1 MSPTGAPTR
10 REKNKEEI
18 IMKKIVSLVLALM
31 LCMALLAP
39 AMAEDFTIV
48 VNLKTLSSEYWQT
61 VKSGIDQAAE
71 ELGITIDVQ
80 GPPAESDIQG
90 QVNQIETQLAGAP
103 DAIIIAPDD
112 NDAVVGVLESTGY
125 QGIVVFCDTTNTYE
139 NQTSFVGT
147 SNDEAAYGG
156 GVYGVALNG
165 ADTKALIIY
174 GQEGDNTS
182 NLRKSGYEKALEEA
196 GVEPVAEM
204 SGNNN
209 TADSKSVMEA
219 QLIANE
225 DINLVLCHNDDSA
238 LGAIEA
244 IKEAGKEGIAVI
256 GFDGN
261 TSALESIAAGEM
273 KATIAQQPA
282 VMGYLSVM
290 TAVSAL
296 KGEEVD
302 KVVSV
307 PTVVIDAENVG
318 EYLK

>member
-1 MSPTGAPTR
+1 
-10 REKNKEEI
+10 
-18 IMKKIVSLVLALM
+18 MKKILSVVLALM
-31 LCMALLAP
+31 LLAMMAVP

-61 VKSGIDQAAE
+61 VKSGIDKAAE
-71 ELGITIDVQ
+71 ELGLTIDVQ

-90 QVNQIETQLAGAP
+90 QVNQIETQLTGNP

-125 QGIVVFCDTTNTYE
+125 QGIVVFCDTTNTFE
-139 NQTSFVGT
+139 NQTAFVGT

-156 GVYGVALNG
+156 GVYGAAING

-196 GVEPVAEM
+196 GLTPVAVM

-209 TADSKSVMEA
+209 TADSKNVMEA
-219 QLIANE
+219 QLISNP

-238 LGAIEA
+238 LGALEA

-261 TSALESIAAGEM
+261 TSALESIAAGEL

-282 VMGYLSVM
+282 EMGYLSVM
-290 TAVSAL
+290 TAVAAL
-296 KGEEVD
+296 KGETVE

-307 PTVVIDAENVG
+307 PTVVIDAENVA
-318 EYLK
+318 EHLQ

>member
-1 MSPTGAPTR
+1 
-10 REKNKEEI
+10 
-18 IMKKIVSLVLALM
+18 MKKILSVVLALM
-31 LCMALLAP
+31 LLAMMAVP

-61 VKSGIDQAAE
+61 VKSGIDKAAE
-71 ELGITIDVQ
+71 ELGLTIDVQ

-90 QVNQIETQLAGAP
+90 QVNQIETQLTGNP

-125 QGIVVFCDTTNTYE
+125 QGIVVFCDTTNTFE
-139 NQTSFVGT
+139 NQTAFVGT

-156 GVYGVALNG
+156 GVYGAALNG

-196 GVEPVAEM
+196 GLAPVAEM

-209 TADSKSVMEA
+209 TADSKNVMEG
-219 QLIANE
+219 QLIANP

-238 LGAIEA
+238 LGALEA

-261 TSALESIAAGEM
+261 TSALESIAAGDM
-273 KATIAQQPA
+273 TATIAQQPA
-282 VMGYLSVM
+282 EMGYLSVM
-290 TAVSAL
+290 TAVAAL
-296 KGEEVD
+296 KGETVE
-302 KVVSV
+302 KVISV
-307 PTVVIDAENVG
+307 PTIVIDSETVAD
-318 EYLK
+318 YLK

>member
-1 MSPTGAPTR
+1 
-10 REKNKEEI
+10 
-18 IMKKIVSLVLALM
+18 MKKILSVVLVLM
-31 LCMALLAP
+31 LLAMMAVP

-61 VKSGIDQAAE
+61 VKSGIDKAAE
-71 ELGITIDVQ
+71 ELGLTIDVQ

-90 QVNQIETQLAGAP
+90 QVNQIETQLTGNP

-125 QGIVVFCDTTNTYE
+125 QGIVVFCDTTNTFE
-139 NQTSFVGT
+139 NQTAFVGT

-156 GVYGVALNG
+156 GVYGAALNG

-261 TSALESIAAGEM
+261 TSALESISAGEM

>member
-1 MSPTGAPTR
+1 
-10 REKNKEEI
+10 
-18 IMKKIVSLVLALM
+18 MKKIVSLVVSLLLVLSLM
-31 LCMALLAP
+31 IP

-61 VKSGIDQAAE
+61 VKSGIDRAAE

-125 QGIVVFCDTTNTYE
+125 QGIVVFCDTTNTFE

-156 GVYGVALNG
+156 GVYGVAING

-182 NLRKSGYEKALEEA
+182 NLRKSGYEKALSEA
-196 GVEPVAEM
+196 GLEPVEEM

-209 TADSKSVMEA
+209 TADSKNVMEA
-219 QLIANE
+219 QLIANPE
-225 DINLVLCHNDDSA
+225 INLVLCHNDDSA
-238 LGAIEA
+238 IGAIEA
-244 IKEAGKEGIAVI
+244 IKEAGIEGISVI

-261 TSALESIAAGEM
+261 TSALESIAAGDM
-273 KATIAQQPA
+273 KATIAQQPEE
-282 VMGYLSVM
+282 MGYLSVM
-290 TAVSAL
+290 TAVAAL
-296 KGEEVD
+296 KGETVE

-307 PTVVIDAENVG
+307 PTVVIDAETVAD
-318 EYLK
+318 YLK

>member
-1 MSPTGAPTR
+1 
-10 REKNKEEI
+10 
-18 IMKKIVSLVLALM
+18 MKKILSLVLVMM
-31 LCMALLAP
+31 LCAMLVVP
-39 AMAEDFTIV
+39 AMAEADYTIV

-61 VKSGIDQAAE
+61 VKSGIDKAAE
-71 ELGITIDVQ
+71 ELNITIDVQ

-90 QVNQIETQLAGAP
+90 QVNQIETQLAGNP

-125 QGIVVFCDTTNTYE
+125 QGIVVFCDTTNTFE

-156 GVYGVALNG
+156 GVYGCAING

-196 GVEPVAEM
+196 GLTAVEEM

-209 TADSKSVMEA
+209 TADSKAVMEG
-219 QLIANE
+219 QLIAHPE
-225 DINLVLCHNDDSA
+225 INLVLCHNDDSA
-238 LGAIEA
+238 LGALEA
-244 IKEAGKEGIAVI
+244 IKEAGKEGISVI

-261 TSALESIAAGEM
+261 TSALESIRDGELT
-273 KATIAQQPA
+273 ATIAQQPA
-282 VMGYLSVM
+282 EMGYLSVM
-290 TAVSAL
+290 TAIAAL
-296 KGEEVD
+296 NGEEVE

-307 PTVVIDAENVG
+307 PTVVIDAENVA
-318 EYLK
+318 EHLQ

>member
-1 MSPTGAPTR
+1 
-10 REKNKEEI
+10 
-18 IMKKIVSLVLALM
+18 MKKILSLVLAMM
-31 LCMALLAP
+31 LCAMLVVP
-39 AMAEDFTIV
+39 AMAEDFTVV

-61 VKSGIDQAAE
+61 VKSGIDKAAE
-71 ELGITIDVQ
+71 ELGMTIDVQ

-90 QVNQIETQLAGAP
+90 QVNQIETQLGGAP

-112 NDAVVGVLESTGY
+112 NDAVVGVLEGY
-125 QGIVVFCDTTNTYE
+125 EGIVVFCDTTNTYE

-156 GVYGVALNG
+156 GVYGVAING
-165 ADTKALIIY
+165 ENTKALIIY

-182 NLRKSGYEKALEEA
+182 NLRKSGYEKALAEA
-196 GVEPVAEM
+196 GLEPVAEM

-209 TADSKSVMEA
+209 TADSKAVMEA
-219 QLIANE
+219 QLIANP

-238 LGAIEA
+238 LGALEA
-244 IKEAGKEGIAVI
+244 IKEAGVEGISVI

-261 TSALESIAAGEM
+261 TSALESIAAGEL

-282 VMGYLSVM
+282 EMGYLSVM
-290 TAVSAL
+290 TAIAAL
-296 KGEEVD
+296 KGETVE

-307 PTVVIDAENVG
+307 PTVVIDGENVAD
-318 EYLK
+318 YLK

>member
-1 MSPTGAPTR
+1 M
-10 REKNKEEI
+10 KEI
-18 IMKKIVSLVLALM
+18 LSVVLALM
-31 LCMALLAP
+31 LLAMMAVP

-61 VKSGIDQAAE
+61 VKSGIDKAAE
-71 ELGITIDVQ
+71 ELGLTIDVQ

-90 QVNQIETQLAGAP
+90 QVNQIETQLTGNP

-125 QGIVVFCDTTNTYE
+125 QGIVVFCDTTNTFE
-139 NQTSFVGT
+139 NQTAFVGT

-156 GVYGVALNG
+156 GVYGAALNG

-196 GVEPVAEM
+196 GLTPVAEM

-209 TADSKSVMEA
+209 TADSKNVMEA
-219 QLIANE
+219 QLISNP
-225 DINLVLCHNDDSA
+225 DINLVLCHNDDFA
-238 LGAIEA
+238 LGALEA

-261 TSALESIAAGEM
+261 TSALESIAAGELT
-273 KATIAQQPA
+273 ATIAQQPA
-282 VMGYLSVM
+282 EMGYLSVM
-290 TAVSAL
+290 TAVAAL
-296 KGEEVD
+296 KGEAVE

-307 PTVVIDAENVG
+307 PTVVIDAENVA
-318 EYLK
+318 EHLQ

>member
-1 MSPTGAPTR
+1 
-10 REKNKEEI
+10 
-18 IMKKIVSLVLALM
+18 MKKILSVVLVLM
-31 LCMALLAP
+31 LLAMMAVP

-61 VKSGIDQAAE
+61 VKSGIDKAAE
-71 ELGITIDVQ
+71 ELGLTIDVQ

-90 QVNQIETQLAGAP
+90 QVNQIETQLTGNP

-125 QGIVVFCDTTNTYE
+125 QGIVVFCDTTNTFE
-139 NQTSFVGT
+139 NQTAFVGT

-156 GVYGVALNG
+156 GVYGAALNG

-196 GVEPVAEM
+196 GLTPVAEM

-209 TADSKSVMEA
+209 TADSKNVMEA
-219 QLIANE
+219 QLISNP

-238 LGAIEA
+238 LGALEA

-261 TSALESIAAGEM
+261 TSALESIAAGEL

-282 VMGYLSVM
+282 EMGYLSVM
-290 TAVSAL
+290 TAVAAL
-296 KGEEVD
+296 KGETVE

-307 PTVVIDAENVG
+307 PTVVIDADNVA
-318 EYLK
+318 EHLQ

>member
-1 MSPTGAPTR
+1 
-10 REKNKEEI
+10 
-18 IMKKIVSLVLALM
+18 MKKILSLALILM
-31 LCMALLAP
+31 LCAMLVMP
-39 AMAEDFTIV
+39 AMAEDYTIV

-61 VKSGIDQAAE
+61 VKSGIDKAAE

-80 GPPAESDIQG
+80 GPPAESDIAG

-103 DAIIIAPDD
+103 DAIVIAPDD

-156 GVYGVALNG
+156 GVYGVAING
-165 ADTKALIIY
+165 ENTKALIIY

-182 NLRKSGYEKALEEA
+182 NLRKAGYEKALEEA
-196 GVEPVAEM
+196 GLAPVAEM

-209 TADSKSVMEA
+209 TADSKNVMEG
-219 QLIANE
+219 QLIANPE
-225 DINLVLCHNDDSA
+225 INLVLCHNDDSA
-238 LGAIEA
+238 LGALEA
-244 IKEAGKEGIAVI
+244 IKEAGKEGITVI

-261 TSALESIAAGEM
+261 TSALESIAAGDM
-273 KATIAQQPA
+273 TATIAQQPA
-282 VMGYLSVM
+282 EMGYLSVM
-290 TAVSAL
+290 TAIAAL
-296 KGEEVD
+296 KGETVE

-307 PTVVIDAENVG
+307 PTVVIDASTVAD
-318 EYLK
+318 YLQ

>member
-1 MSPTGAPTR
+1 
-10 REKNKEEI
+10 
-18 IMKKIVSLVLALM
+18 MKKILSVILALM
-31 LCMALLAP
+31 LLAMMAVP

-61 VKSGIDQAAE
+61 CKSGIDKAAE
-71 ELGITIDVQ
+71 ELGLTIDVQ

-90 QVNQIETQLAGAP
+90 QVNQIETQLSQNP

-112 NDAVVGVLESTGY
+112 GDAVIGALEAAGYEGV
-125 QGIVVFCDTTNTYE
+125 IVAVDTAIKYSADGSYYE
-139 NQTSFVGT
+139 KQLSYVGT
-147 SNDEAAYGG
+147 SNEEAAYGG
-156 GVYGVALNG
+156 GAFGAALKG

-174 GQEGDNTS
+174 GQEGDDTS
-182 NLRKSGYEKALEEA
+182 NQRKSGYEKALEEA
-196 GVEPVAEM
+196 GLTPVAVM

-209 TADSKSVMEA
+209 TADSKNVMEG
-219 QLIANE
+219 QLIANP

-238 LGAIEA
+238 LGALEA

-273 KATIAQQPA
+273 KATIAQQPEE
-282 VMGYLSVM
+282 MGYLAGM
-290 TAVSAL
+290 TAVAAL
-296 KGEEVD
+296 KGETVE

-307 PTVVIDAENVG
+307 PTVVIDADNVAD
-318 EYLK
+318 YLQ

>member
-1 MSPTGAPTR
+1 
-10 REKNKEEI
+10 
-18 IMKKIVSLVLALM
+18 MKKILSVVLALM
-31 LCMALLAP
+31 LVAMLAVP

-61 VKSGIDQAAE
+61 VKAGIDRAAE
-71 ELGITIDVQ
+71 ELGMTIDVQ

-90 QVNQIETQLAGAP
+90 QVNQIETQLSGAP

-125 QGIVVFCDTTNTYE
+125 QGIVVFCDTTNTFE
-139 NQTSFVGT
+139 NQTAFVGT

-156 GVYGVALNG
+156 GVYGAAING
-165 ADTKALIIY
+165 ENTKALIIY

-196 GVEPVAEM
+196 GLTPVAEM

-209 TADSKSVMEA
+209 TADSKAVMEA
-219 QLIANE
+219 QLIANP

-238 LGAIEA
+238 LGALEA
-244 IKEAGKEGIAVI
+244 IKEAGVEGIAVI

-261 TSALESIAAGEM
+261 ASAKESIAAGELT
-273 KATIAQQPA
+273 ATIAQQPEE
-282 VMGYLSVM
+282 MGYLSVM
-290 TAVSAL
+290 TALSAL
-296 KGEEVD
+296 KGETVE
-302 KVVSV
+302 KVISV
-307 PTVVIDAENVG
+307 PTVVIDASNVAEN
-318 EYLK
+318 

>member
-1 MSPTGAPTR
+1 
-10 REKNKEEI
+10 
-18 IMKKIVSLVLALM
+18 MKKILSVVLALM
-31 LCMALLAP
+31 LLAMMAVP

-48 VNLKTLSSEYWQT
+48 VNLKTLSSEFWQT
-61 VKSGIDQAAE
+61 VKSGIDKAAE
-71 ELGITIDVQ
+71 ELGLTIDVQ

-103 DAIIIAPDD
+103 DD

-125 QGIVVFCDTTNTYE
+125 QGIVVFCDTTNTFE

-156 GVYGVALNG
+156 GVYGVGLNG

-209 TADSKSVMEA
+209 TADSKNVMEA
-219 QLIANE
+219 QLISNP

-238 LGAIEA
+238 LGALEA

-261 TSALESIAAGEM
+261 TSALESIAAGEL

-282 VMGYLSVM
+282 EMGYLSVM
-290 TAVSAL
+290 TAVAAL
-296 KGEEVD
+296 KGETVE

-307 PTVVIDAENVG
+307 PTVVNDAENVA
-318 EYLK
+318 EHLQ

>member
-1 MSPTGAPTR
+1 
-10 REKNKEEI
+10 
-18 IMKKIVSLVLALM
+18 MKKILSLVLVAMMCAM
-31 LCMALLAP
+31 LAVP
-39 AMAEDFTIV
+39 AMAEADYTIV

-61 VKSGIDQAAE
+61 VKAGIDRAAE

-139 NQTSFVGT
+139 NQTAFVGT

-156 GVYGVALNG
+156 GVYGVGING
-165 ADTKALIIY
+165 DATKALIIY

-196 GVEPVAEM
+196 GVAAVAEM

-219 QLIANE
+219 QLIANP

-238 LGAIEA
+238 LGALEA
-244 IKEAGKEGIAVI
+244 IKEAKAEGITVI

-261 TSALESIAAGEM
+261 TSALESIAAGELT
-273 KATIAQQPA
+273 ATIAQQPEE
-282 VMGYLSVM
+282 MGYLSVM
-290 TAVSAL
+290 TALSAL
-296 KGEEVD
+296 NGEEVE
-302 KVVSV
+302 KVISV
-307 PTVVIDAENVG
+307 PTVVIDASTVAD
-318 EYLK
+318 YLQ

>member
-1 MSPTGAPTR
+1 
-10 REKNKEEI
+10 
-18 IMKKIVSLVLALM
+18 MKKTLSLVLVLVLCAM
-31 LCMALLAP
+31 LVVP
-39 AMAEDFTIV
+39 AMAEDYNIV

-61 VKSGIDQAAE
+61 VKSGLDKAAE
-71 ELGITIDVQ
+71 ELGMSIDVQ

-112 NDAVVGVLESTGY
+112 NDAVVGVLDGY
-125 QGIVVFCDTTNTYE
+125 EGIVVFCDTTNTYE
-139 NQTSFVGT
+139 NQTAFVGT

-156 GVYGVALNG
+156 GVYGVAING
-165 ADTKALIIY
+165 EATKALIIY

-182 NLRKSGYEKALEEA
+182 NLRKSGYEKALAEA
-196 GVEPVAEM
+196 GLEPVAEM

-209 TADSKSVMEA
+209 TADSKAVMEA
-219 QLIANE
+219 QLIANP

-238 LGAIEA
+238 LGALEA
-244 IKEAGKEGIAVI
+244 IKEAGVEGISVI

-261 TSALESIAAGEM
+261 TSALESIAAGEL

-282 VMGYLSVM
+282 EMGYLSVM
-290 TAVSAL
+290 TAVAAL
-296 KGEEVD
+296 NGEAVE

>member
-1 MSPTGAPTR
+1 
-10 REKNKEEI
+10 
-18 IMKKIVSLVLALM
+18 MKKTLSLVLVLVLCAM
-31 LCMALLAP
+31 LVVP
-39 AMAEDFTIV
+39 AMAEDYNIV

-61 VKSGIDQAAE
+61 VKSGLDKAAE
-71 ELGITIDVQ
+71 ELGMSIDVQ

-112 NDAVVGVLESTGY
+112 NDAVVGVLDGY
-125 QGIVVFCDTTNTYE
+125 EGIVVFCDTTNTYE
-139 NQTSFVGT
+139 NQTAFVGT

-156 GVYGVALNG
+156 GVYGVAING
-165 ADTKALIIY
+165 EATKALIIY

-182 NLRKSGYEKALEEA
+182 NLRKSGYEKALAEA
-196 GVEPVAEM
+196 GLEPVAEM

-209 TADSKSVMEA
+209 TADSKAVMEA
-219 QLIANE
+219 QLIANP

-238 LGAIEA
+238 LGALEA
-244 IKEAGKEGIAVI
+244 IKEAGIEGISVI

-261 TSALESIAAGEM
+261 TSALESIAAGEL

-282 VMGYLSVM
+282 EMGYLSVM
-290 TAVSAL
+290 TAVAAL

-318 EYLK
+318 DYLK

>member
-1 MSPTGAPTR
+1 
-10 REKNKEEI
+10 
-18 IMKKIVSLVLALM
+18 MKKLLALALTLT
-31 LCMALLAP
+31 LCLMCMAP

-61 VKSGIDQAAE
+61 VKKGIDRAAD

-90 QVNQIETQLAGAP
+90 QVNQIETQLAGSP

-112 NDAVVGVLESTGY
+112 NDAVVGVLESTGFE
-125 QGIVVFCDTTNTYE
+125 GIVIFCDTTNTFE
-139 NQTSFVGT
+139 NQTAFVGT

-165 ADTKALIIY
+165 DATKALIIY

-182 NLRKSGYEKALEEA
+182 NLRKSGYEKALSDA
-196 GVEPVAEM
+196 GLQAVEEM

-209 TADSKSVMEA
+209 TADSKNVMEA
-219 QLIANE
+219 QLTANPE
-225 DINLVLCHNDDSA
+225 INLVLCHNDDSA
-238 LGAIEA
+238 IGALEA
-244 IKEAGKEGIAVI
+244 IKEANRDDIAVI

-261 TSALESIAAGEM
+261 TSALESIRDGEM

-282 VMGYLSVM
+282 EMGYLSVM
-290 TAVSAL
+290 TAVAAL
-296 KGEEVD
+296 KGEAVE

-307 PTVVIDAENVG
+307 PTVVIDASNVAD
-318 EYLK
+318 YLN

>member
-1 MSPTGAPTR
+1 
-10 REKNKEEI
+10 
-18 IMKKIVSLVLALM
+18 MKKILSLVLVMM
-31 LCMALLAP
+31 LCAMLVVP
-39 AMAEDFTIV
+39 AMAEADFTIV

-61 VKSGIDQAAE
+61 VKSGIDKAAE
-71 ELGITIDVQ
+71 ELGMTIDVQ
-80 GPPAESDIQG
+80 GPPAESDIAG
-90 QVNQIETQLAGAP
+90 QVNQIETQLAGNP

-125 QGIVVFCDTTNTYE
+125 QGIVVFCDTTNTFE

-156 GVYGVALNG
+156 GVYGVAING
-165 ADTKALIIY
+165 EDTKALIIY

-196 GVEPVAEM
+196 GLEPVAEM

-219 QLIANE
+219 QLIANPE
-225 DINLVLCHNDDSA
+225 INLVLCMNDDTA
-238 LGAIEA
+238 LGVLEA
-244 IKEAGKEGIAVI
+244 IKEAGAEGINVI

-282 VMGYLSVM
+282 EMGYLSVM
-290 TAVSAL
+290 TTIAAL
-296 KGEEVD
+296 KGEAVE

-307 PTVVIDAENVG
+307 PTVIIDAENVAD
-318 EYLK
+318 YLE